1 MRVYDIIKKKRD
13 GKELSAAEIK
23 YFIEGYAK
31 GEIPDYQAAAFCM
44 AVYFKG
50 MTERETADLT
60 FAIRDSGEKPDLSG
74 ITGIRADKHSTGGVG
89 DKTSLIVVPAVAA
102 CGVKVAKMSGRGLG
116 HTGGT
121 VDKMESVPGVK
132 TELSSAE
139 FVRAVNSCGMAIIA
153 QSDSLAAA
161 DKKLYA
167 LRDVTATVD
176 SIPLIASSIMGKK
189 LALDDDC
196 IVLDVKTGSGAFMK
210 TLGESEKLAR
220 AMVDIGKRAGKRTVA
235 LITDMDRPLGR
246 AIGNSLEMKEAL
258 GILHGNLSGA
268 EDLYELSV
276 RLAAEMLFL
285 AGKGN
290 NLSECEEKI
299 KNAIIGGEAL
309 KTFALS
315 VRTQGGDES
324 YVFNPEKLKI
334 SEKTYEI
341 KAEKDGYIVRSD
353 AEGYGTAA
361 LILGAGR
368 NKKDDNIDKGA
379 GIVLLKKT
387 GDKVK
392 KGDIVARLYSSDEN
406 KFGEAVGKFNESTE
420 IGLNPPSDRETVLK
434 RID

>member
-31 GEIPDYQAAAFCM
+31 GEIPDYQASAFCM

-132 TELSSAE
+132 TELSPAE

-315 VRTQGGDES
+315 VRTLGGDES

-392 KGDIVARLYSSDEN
+392 KGDIVARLYSSGEN

>member
-132 TELSSAE
+132 TELSPAE

-392 KGDIVARLYSSDEN
+392 KGDIVARMYSSDEN

-434 RID
+434 RVD

>member
-13 GKELSAAEIK
+13 GEELSAAEIK

-132 TELSSAE
+132 TELSPAE

-392 KGDIVARLYSSDEN
+392 KGDIVARLYSSDEK

>member
-13 GKELSAAEIK
+13 GEELSAAEIK

-31 GEIPDYQAAAFCM
+31 GEIPDYQASAFCM

-132 TELSSAE
+132 TELSPAE

-341 KAEKDGYIVRSD
+341 KAEKDGYIVRAD

-420 IGLNPPSDRETVLK
+420 IGLNPPSGRKTVLK
-434 RID
+434 RVD

>member
-132 TELSSAE
+132 TELSPAE

-392 KGDIVARLYSSDEN
+392 KGDIVARMYSSDEN

>member
-13 GKELSAAEIK
+13 GEELSAAEIK

-132 TELSSAE
+132 TELSPAE

>member
-132 TELSSAE
+132 TELSPAE

>member
-13 GKELSAAEIK
+13 GEELSAAEIK

-31 GEIPDYQAAAFCM
+31 GEIPDYQASAFCM

-132 TELSSAE
+132 TELSPAE

-420 IGLNPPSDRETVLK
+420 IGLNPPSGRKTVLK
-434 RID
+434 RVD

>member
-13 GKELSAAEIK
+13 GEELSAAEIK

-132 TELSSAE
+132 TELSPAE

-290 NLSECEEKI
+290 NLSECEDKI

>member
-13 GKELSAAEIK
+13 GEELSAAEIK

-132 TELSSAE
+132 TELSPAE

-392 KGDIVARLYSSDEN
+392 KGDVVARLYSSDEN
-406 KFGEAVGKFNESTE
+406 KFGEAVGKFNEQ
-420 IGLNPPSDRETVLK
+420 
-434 RID
+434 

>member
-31 GEIPDYQAAAFCM
+31 GEIPDYQASAFCM

-132 TELSSAE
+132 TELSPAE

-361 LILGAGR
+361 LMLGAGR